1 MQSETNSN
9 QSLDV
14 SPGNKFPIVDLW
26 YKYEKIAMHF
36 NELILK
42 IRVQALAVVA
52 AISAIVGLLSK
63 TVSDNSFS
71 WKIMIIVFFF
81 LMLFWI
87 AIWILDFMYYNRLL
101 SGAVRALLKIEHL
114 SKNQSYISDIDLSSM
129 IEDAVAG
136 EKYEPVGKKRKES
149 HGRWWFYWLVFVAL
163 IFGFL
168 FSMYKAYGFEII
180 NMLQHN
186 SPT

>member
-1 MQSETNSN
+1 MQIETNPI
-9 QSLDV
+9 QSQDNFQ
-14 SPGNKFPIVDLW
+14 GNKYPILELW

-81 LMLFWI
+81 LMFFWL

-101 SGAVRALLKIEHL
+101 LGAVRALLKIEHL
-114 SKNQSYISDIDLSSM
+114 SKKQSYLSDIDLSSM

-136 EKYEPVGKKRKES
+136 EEYVTVGKKRKES
-149 HGRWWFYWLVFVAL
+149 NGRWWFYWLVFIAL

-168 FSMYKAYGFEII
+168 FSIYKAYGFEII
-180 NMLQHN
+180 NILQHN
-186 SPT
+186 SST